1 MNQFNKKGMTLIEVI
16 LSITLLG
23 IIAISILP
31 MSMYSVKYAK
41 WDSIKLNA
49 LNLANSQIEWLKSY
63 DYEKLGL
70 NKPGYDP
77 KGEIEED
84 KYMNEHEIVEIEG
97 VEYRLYTNIYW
108 VGRKSTTGEPVPDA
122 LKGIDV
128 IVEAKDLYSGKTKRY
143 SVLETMVT
151 REGEREP
158 KEPGQLTVYTFFRDA
173 NTPVD
178 GVKVQLDNGKI
189 AYSNM
194 EGEAFFANLSAKEY
208 TVKPISWRGKG
219 EDIIAKPKD
228 VNNSKSQWIYEETVE
243 VKDWG
248 KSGEEIIYPEITFY
262 IDFPGYIKFPENSN
276 YPNFEISIVP
286 KIDPPEGM
294 SSDDYLK
301 IATTIEE
308 LKNLKFWRLW
318 EYEYEI
324 WHDEGDN
331 KDTYFLVDEYGTIW
345 DGKFKLSDI
354 YKPTYEKLEL
364 GFGLIEEGAFKWE
377 EGKITEINI
386 YFTSS
391 IIDIES
397 MEFSINDQE
406 EIIIA
411 EKGDDGNIL
420 TQEGKKVTITFTNPI
435 EIESDELTFE
445 IVKINE
451 NPNMRLVKNEEGK
464 CTAILTLENNED

>member
-70 NKPGYDP
+70 NKPDYDP

-97 VEYRLYTNIYW
+97 VEYRVYTNIYW

-173 NTPVD
+173 NTPID

-208 TVKPISWRGKG
+208 TVKPISWIGKG

-243 VKDWG
+243 VKDWK
-248 KSGEEIIYPEITFY
+248 KSGGEFIYPEVNFY

-276 YPNFEISIVP
+276 YPNFKISIGP
-286 KIDPPEGM
+286 KIEPPEGI

-318 EYEYEI
+318 PYEYEI
-324 WHDEGDN
+324 CPGEGDN

-345 DGKFKLSDI
+345 DGTFKLSDI

-364 GFGLIEEGAFKWE
+364 GFGLIEEGTFKWE

-406 EIIIA
+406 EIITA

-420 TQEGKKVTITFTNPI
+420 TQEDKKTTITLTNPI

-451 NPNMRLVKNEEGK
+451 NHNMRLVKNK
-464 CTAILTLENNED
+464 STATLTLIENED

>member
-41 WDSIKLNA
+41 WNSIKLNA

-70 NKPGYDP
+70 NKLGYDP

-97 VEYRLYTNIYW
+97 VEYRVYTNIYW
-108 VGRKSTTGEPVPDA
+108 VGRKSTTGEPIPDA

-128 IVEAKDLYSGKTKRY
+128 IVEAKDLYSGNTKRY
-143 SVLETMVT
+143 SILETMVT

-173 NTPVD
+173 NTPID

-189 AYSNM
+189 VYSNM
-194 EGEAFFANLSAKEY
+194 EGEVFFANLNAKEY
-208 TVKPISWRGKG
+208 TVKPISWIGKG

-243 VKDWG
+243 VKDWK
-248 KSGEEIIYPEITFY
+248 KSGGEFIYPEVNFY

-276 YPNFEISIVP
+276 YPNFKISIGP
-286 KIDPPEGM
+286 KIEPPEGI

-318 EYEYEI
+318 PYEYEI
-324 WHDEGDN
+324 CPGEGDN

-345 DGKFKLSDI
+345 DGTFKLSDI

-364 GFGLIEEGAFKWE
+364 GFGLIEEGTFKWA

-406 EIIIA
+406 EIITA

-420 TQEGKKVTITFTNPI
+420 TQEGKKVTITFTNSI

-451 NPNMRLVKNEEGK
+451 NHNMRLVKNEEGK
-464 CTAILTLENNED
+464 CTTTLTLIENED